1 MEVMLNGIRNFL
13 EIINENWTTIMVIIG
28 LAVGICKKAK
38 SYMNKSDE
46 EKLNI
51 AKKQIHEIA
60 LQLVTEAENDYDRW
74 DKAGSIKRSQV
85 VEKLYKN
92 YPILSKIAD
101 QKELLDWIDC
111 ELDNALIELKE
122 VINANQK

>member
-92 YPILSKIAD
+92 YPILSKFSG
-101 QKELLDWIDC
+101 QKELLDWIDS
-111 ELDNALIELKE
+111 ELDNALIELKK
-122 VINANQK
+122 VIDENQK

>member
-60 LQLVTEAENDYDRW
+60 LQLVTEAENDHDRW
-74 DKAGSIKRSQV
+74 DKAGSIKRSKV

-92 YPILSKIAD
+92 YPILSKFAD
-101 QKELLDWIDC
+101 QKELLDWIDS

>member
-74 DKAGSIKRSQV
+74 DKAGSIKRSKV
-85 VEKLYKN
+85 VENLYKN
-92 YPILSKIAD
+92 YPILSKFAD
-101 QKELLDWIDC
+101 QKELLNWIDS

>member
-74 DKAGSIKRSQV
+74 DKTGSIKRSKV

-92 YPILSKIAD
+92 YPILSKFAD
-101 QKELLDWIDC
+101 QKELLDWIDS
-111 ELDNALIELKE
+111 ELDNALIELKK
-122 VINANQK
+122 VIDENQK

>member
-1 MEVMLNGIRNFL
+1 MEIMLNGIRNFL
-13 EIINENWTTIMVIIG
+13 EIVNENWTTIMVIIG
-28 LAVGICKKAK
+28 LVVGICKKIET
-38 SYMNKSDE
+38 YMNKSDE

-51 AKKQIHEIA
+51 AKRQIHEIA

-74 DKAGSIKRSQV
+74 DKAGSIKRSKV
-85 VEKLYKN
+85 IEKLYQN
-92 YPILSKIAD
+92 YPILSKFAKQD
-101 QKELLDWIDC
+101 ELLNWIDS

>member
-1 MEVMLNGIRNFL
+1 MEIMLNGIKNFL

-28 LAVGICKKAK
+28 LTVGICKKIK
-38 SYMNKSDE
+38 TYINKSDE

-51 AKKQIHEIA
+51 AKRQIHEIA

-92 YPILSKIAD
+92 YPILSKFAEQD
-101 QKELLDWIDC
+101 ELLSWIDD
-111 ELDNALIELKE
+111 ELDNALVELKE
-122 VINANQK
+122 VINANKK

>member
-1 MEVMLNGIRNFL
+1 MEIMLNGIRNFL
-13 EIINENWTTIMVIIG
+13 EIVNENWTTIMVIIG
-28 LAVGICKKAK
+28 LVVGICKKIET
-38 SYMNKSDE
+38 YMNKSDE

-51 AKKQIHEIA
+51 AKRQIHEIA

-74 DKAGSIKRSQV
+74 DKAGSIKRSKV
-85 VEKLYKN
+85 IEKLYQN
-92 YPILSKIAD
+92 YPILSKFAD
-101 QKELLDWIDC
+101 QQELLGWIDN

>member
-1 MEVMLNGIRNFL
+1 
-13 EIINENWTTIMVIIG
+13 MVIIG

>member
-1 MEVMLNGIRNFL
+1 MEIMLNGIRNFL

-92 YPILSKIAD
+92 YPILSKFAD
-101 QKELLDWIDC
+101 KKELLDWIDS
-111 ELDNALIELKE
+111 ELDNALIELKK
-122 VINANQK
+122 VIDENQK

>member
-51 AKKQIHEIA
+51 TKKQIHEIA

-92 YPILSKIAD
+92 YPILSKFAG
-101 QKELLDWIDC
+101 QQELLNWIDS
-111 ELDNALIELKE
+111 ELDNALVELKK
-122 VINANQK
+122 VIDENKK